1 MDFRIADTFTDS
13 LARLTGDEQK
23 AVKTTAF
30 DLQLNPASPG
40 MSFHKLDKA
49 RDKNFWSVR
58 VNSDIRLIV
67 HRSDQSLLLC
77 YVDHHDKAY
86 DWAERRKLETH
97 PKTGAAQLVEIRETV
112 KEVLVPIYVQS
123 ELPLVQRP
131 APEKLALL
139 ANISD
144 DELLGYGVPTE
155 WLPDVKKATEDTLL
169 IVADHLPAEAA
180 EALLELATGGK
191 PRPTAAPKELTNPFE
206 HPDAQRRFRM
216 MTNVEELE
224 RALEFPWEKW
234 TVFLHPEQRD
244 LVERDYSGPARVSGS
259 AGTGK
264 TIVALHR
271 AVHLARTHPQA
282 RVLLTTFSDTLAHAL
297 QAKLRRLLTNEPRL
311 GERIDVHSLGSIGAR
326 LYKSHIRPATIAT
339 AEVVR
344 DLISKAAAAI
354 DHKFSS
360 RFLIAEWD
368 QIVDAWQLR
377 SWEAYRDVARL
388 GRKTRL
394 PEPQRKVLWSIF
406 ERVQAELQSM
416 QLITWPELFNSLAAA
431 IGRDKRLVFDFAV
444 VDEAQDVNPAH
455 LRFLAAIGG
464 DRANALFFAGDLGQ
478 RIFQQ
483 PFSWKS
489 LGIDIR
495 GRSRTLRVNYRTSH
509 QIRTQADR
517 LLGPSVTDADGNM
530 EKRDDAISVFNGPEP
545 KILAL
550 RDEGDECKAVG
561 RWIAELTAASVHP
574 HEFGVFVRSE
584 AQLDRARAAVKEAGI
599 EFRVL
604 DDRVETAS
612 GQVSIATM
620 HLAKGL
626 EFRAVVV
633 MSCDD
638 EVIPLQERI
647 EHVGDDADLQEVY
660 ETERHLLYV
669 ACTRARDHLLVCGVT
684 TVSEFLDDF
693 DVGK

>member
-1 MDFRIADTFTDS
+1 
-13 LARLTGDEQK
+13 
-23 AVKTTAF
+23 
-30 DLQLNPASPG
+30 
-40 MSFHKLDKA
+40 
-49 RDKNFWSVR
+49 
-58 VNSDIRLIV
+58 
-67 HRSDQSLLLC
+67 
-77 YVDHHDKAY
+77 
-86 DWAERRKLETH
+86 
-97 PKTGAAQLVEIRETV
+97 
-112 KEVLVPIYVQS
+112 
-123 ELPLVQRP
+123 
-131 APEKLALL
+131 
-139 ANISD
+139 
-144 DELLGYGVPTE
+144 
-155 WLPDVKKATEDTLL
+155 
-169 IVADHLPAEAA
+169 
-180 EALLELATGGK
+180 
-191 PRPTAAPKELTNPFE
+191 
-206 HPDAQRRFRM
+206 

-455 LRFLAAIGG
+455 LRFWRRSAATVRTPCSLRAIWGSAFSSSPFPGSRWVSISGALANPACQLSDVTPDLHSGRPPAGSFGHGRRWQHGEAGRRNLGLQWSRAKNPCTSGRRRRVQGG
-464 DRANALFFAGDLGQ
+464 
-478 RIFQQ
+478 
-483 PFSWKS
+483 
-489 LGIDIR
+489 
-495 GRSRTLRVNYRTSH
+495 RTL
-509 QIRTQADR
+509 DR
-517 LLGPSVTDADGNM
+517 
-530 EKRDDAISVFNGPEP
+530 
-545 KILAL
+545 
-550 RDEGDECKAVG
+550 
-561 RWIAELTAASVHP
+561 
-574 HEFGVFVRSE
+574 
-584 AQLDRARAAVKEAGI
+584 
-599 EFRVL
+599 
-604 DDRVETAS
+604 
-612 GQVSIATM
+612 
-620 HLAKGL
+620 
-626 EFRAVVV
+626 
-633 MSCDD
+633 
-638 EVIPLQERI
+638 
-647 EHVGDDADLQEVY
+647 
-660 ETERHLLYV
+660 
-669 ACTRARDHLLVCGVT
+669 
-684 TVSEFLDDF
+684 
-693 DVGK
+693 

>member
-1 MDFRIADTFTDS
+1 M
-13 LARLTGDEQK
+13 
-23 AVKTTAF
+23 
-30 DLQLNPASPG
+30 
-40 MSFHKLDKA
+40 HK
-49 RDKNFWSVR
+49 SHV
-58 VNSDIRLIV
+58 
-67 HRSDQSLLLC
+67 
-77 YVDHHDKAY
+77 
-86 DWAERRKLETH
+86 
-97 PKTGAAQLVEIRETV
+97 
-112 KEVLVPIYVQS
+112 
-123 ELPLVQRP
+123 
-131 APEKLALL
+131 
-139 ANISD
+139 
-144 DELLGYGVPTE
+144 
-155 WLPDVKKATEDTLL
+155 
-169 IVADHLPAEAA
+169 
-180 EALLELATGGK
+180 
-191 PRPTAAPKELTNPFE
+191 
-206 HPDAQRRFRM
+206 
-216 MTNVEELE
+216 
-224 RALEFPWEKW
+224 
-234 TVFLHPEQRD
+234 
-244 LVERDYSGPARVSGS
+244 GPA
-259 AGTGK
+259 A
-264 TIVALHR
+264 
-271 AVHLARTHPQA
+271 
-282 RVLLTTFSDTLAHAL
+282 
-297 QAKLRRLLTNEPRL
+297 
-311 GERIDVHSLGSIGAR
+311 
-326 LYKSHIRPATIAT
+326 IAT
-339 AEVVR
+339 TEVVR
-344 DLISKAAAAI
+344 DLIIRVAGAT

-368 QIVDAWQLR
+368 QVVDAWQLK

-406 ERVQAELQSM
+406 ERVQAELRSM
-416 QLITWPELFNSLAAA
+416 QSITWPELFNSLADA
-431 IGRDKRLVFDFAV
+431 IGRDKRIVFDFAV

-509 QIRTQADR
+509 QIRSQADR
-517 LLGPSVTDADGNM
+517 LLGPSVTDADGNT

-550 RDEGDECKAVG
+550 GDEGDECKAVG
-561 RWIAELTAASVHP
+561 RWIADLSAAGVLP

-584 AQLDRARAAVKEAGI
+584 AQLDRARAAVKEAGL

-604 DDRVETAS
+604 DDRVETTS

-669 ACTRARDHLLVCGVT
+669 ACTRARDHLLVCGVSP
-684 TVSEFLDDF
+684 VSEFLDDF
-693 DVGK
+693 DN